1 MDSLARAKELEKQGN
16 KKESAELYLKAIN
29 ETEEVWPAA
38 KAGELF
44 LEVGEIQKAK
54 KAYNLI
60 LGCENH
66 LLYDHLINFYLK
78 IEEYEE
84 ASDIFMTCYP
94 YAPHSKKIA
103 FADKLFQLKAFEEA
117 EMWYL
122 NSIDNVYQ
130 DKNPYFKKVGEHN
143 EKFGFLS
150 SKSLSKAD
158 DYYFHSEF
166 KSALTLY
173 SRLAKNSDYAK
184 IKSAECAFMLKDFE
198 KAKVYYRELVQ
209 ATDDAYLMFMLAEC
223 YNSEDIDTN
232 TLENA
237 VYWYEYALEQ
247 GCELCYYH
255 LGICYEFGRGTD
267 ENIEKALEMYR
278 RGASLEVDKAN
289 CLCKLGNYYYKNNE
303 PEKATEYYKQAAE
316 LGNQRALLNIAIAYF
331 ESEIPYFSYEEIK
344 CFLAKAAALGSKRAY
359 DMLITAKQV
368 NETT

>member
-1 MDSLARAKELEKQGN
+1 MDILSLARELEKQGK
-16 KKESAELYLKAIN
+16 KKEAAENYLKSLK

-44 LEVGEIQKAK
+44 LDIGEIDKAK
-54 KAYNLI
+54 KAYNNVI
-60 LGCENH
+60 GCGNFA
-66 LLYDHLINFYLK
+66 LYDHLFNFYVK
-78 IEEYEE
+78 IKEYER
-84 ASDIFMTCYP
+84 ASDMFIDCYP
-94 YAPHSKKIA
+94 YAPHSKKME
-103 FADKLFQLKAFEEA
+103 FADKLFSLKAYEEA

-130 DKNPYFKKVGEHN
+130 DKNPYFTKLGEHN
-143 EKFGFLS
+143 ERFGLLS

-158 DYYFHSEF
+158 NYYFQCDY
-166 KSALTLY
+166 KSALHLY
-173 SRLAKNSDYAK
+173 SRLAKNSNYAK
-184 IKSAECAFMLKDFE
+184 IKSAECAFMLKEFE

-267 ENIEKALEMYR
+267 ENIKKALEMYQK
-278 RGASLEVDKAN
+278 GTEHEVDKAN
-289 CLCKLGNYYYKNNE
+289 CLCKLGNYYYKNDN
-303 PEKATEYYKQAAE
+303 PEKAIEYYKQAAG

-331 ESEIPYFSYEEIK
+331 ESEIPYFSYAEIK

-359 DMLITAKQV
+359 DMLLTIKEV
-368 NETT
+368 NEN